1 MAADRAAYFKNGSLS
16 LAEAALEATTETHLP
31 PSSMRLLALSLLLA
45 ASASHAQTAPP
56 RVGAGFEVTSAF
68 LSQDLIPDGPAL
80 GVRGRVALPVNRDV
94 SVAGDLGLG
103 AHIFEGSSEARYVL
117 NPQVSLIV
125 TLPGDRSARYFLGGF
140 GGFVPFNEGSGG
152 PSLHAGM
159 GWAIP
164 LSETSLFVEVDPSL
178 IVGEDETTPVLAVRG
193 GVIF

>member
-1 MAADRAAYFKNGSLS
+1 
-16 LAEAALEATTETHLP
+16 
-31 PSSMRLLALSLLLA
+31 MRLFALSLLLA
-45 ASASHAQTAPP
+45 AASAHAQTAPP
-56 RVGAGFEVTSAF
+56 RIGAGFEITSAF
-68 LSQDLIPDGPAL
+68 LKQDLIPDGPAL
-80 GVRGRVALPVNRDV
+80 GIRGRVALPVNRDV

-103 AHIFEGSSEARYVL
+103 AHVFEGRSGARYVL

-140 GGFVPFNEGSGG
+140 GGFIPFSEGAGG

-164 LSETSLFVEVDPSL
+164 LSDTSLFVEVNPSL
-178 IVGEDETTPVLAVRG
+178 VVGEDETTGVLAVRG